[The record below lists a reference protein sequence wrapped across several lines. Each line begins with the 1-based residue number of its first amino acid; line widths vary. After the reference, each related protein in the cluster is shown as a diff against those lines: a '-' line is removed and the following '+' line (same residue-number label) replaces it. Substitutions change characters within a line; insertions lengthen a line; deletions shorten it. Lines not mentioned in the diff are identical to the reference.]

1 MINGPL
7 TDEERYRFDLQGYL
21 VRRNVLSS
29 GELRRLEIEVDALR
43 RPRAG
48 SSIQSQ
54 RFTGLVEAGGLL
66 RDLMDDPAVLDVLRE
81 ICGPFVRLDH
91 SYGILMSPSTSG
103 LGLHGGGTP
112 FDPAQ
117 YYMVQQGRI
126 RTGLVAVQWALVD
139 HELGLGGFC
148 CIPGSHRSAFGV
160 PSTVGLDHE
169 LVQEVPMAAGDVV
182 IFTEALTHATL
193 PWRARHDRRT
203 LIYKYSPGSSSYSPN
218 PACRPDVLVELTD
231 QQQRLCQ
238 APSVAPREPV

>member
-1 MINGPL
+1 
-7 TDEERYRFDLQGYL
+7 
-21 VRRNVLSS
+21 
-29 GELRRLEIEVDALR
+29 
-43 RPRAG
+43 
-48 SSIQSQ
+48 
-54 RFTGLVEAGGLL
+54 
-66 RDLMDDPAVLDVLRE
+66 MDDPAVLDVLRE

-91 SYGILMSPSTSG
+91 SYGIVMAPSTGG

-139 HELGLGGFC
+139 HEPGQGGFC

-160 PSTVGLDHE
+160 PGTVGLEHD

-182 IFTEALTHATL
+182 IFTEALTHGTM
-193 PWRARHDRRT
+193 PWRAPYQRHT

-218 PACRPDVLVELTD
+218 PACRAEVLPELTD
-231 QQQRLCQ
+231 QQRRLCQ
-238 APSVAPREPV
+238 PPSVAPREPV